1 MTPEIVRAIA
11 RSEVFRGLQPVEY
24 LVNTTDATATLI
36 VSIDTLTYE
45 RGIVE
50 YILNG
55 IKDDGLTG
63 ISVKKILSYKTS
75 DTTLTIN
82 SATAIYSQSD
92 FSTAAVAENVNGFA
106 IEIKVTGEAA
116 TNITWSCSYEQRKL
130 NVEAGT

>member
-36 VSIDTLTYE
+36 VSI
-45 RGIVE
+45 
-50 YILNG
+50 
-55 IKDDGLTG
+55 DGLTG